1 MSSSHFLVEAM
12 ENHRKSSRNV
22 MKSEGEALTECS
34 GREKPSTERMGNT
47 VAG

>member
-1 MSSSHFLVEAM
+1 MSSSRFLVEATGK
-12 ENHRKSSRNV
+12 HRKSSRNV
-22 MKSEGEALTECS
+22 MKSEGGALTECS